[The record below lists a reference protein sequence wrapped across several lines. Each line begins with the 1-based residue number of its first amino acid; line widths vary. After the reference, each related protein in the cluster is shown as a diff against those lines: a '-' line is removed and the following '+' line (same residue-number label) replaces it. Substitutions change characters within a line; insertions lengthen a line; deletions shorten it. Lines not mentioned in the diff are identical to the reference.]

1 VLSSE
6 TVKSVIVTLSGRRR
20 CVSAPG
26 GWLAG
31 NAGADLVNLSQP
43 SIPIGIGFKRRQR
56 TTLNILPD
64 PVRLA
69 LPVTP
74 PPRRPFDL
82 EYDAASPETV
92 QAARAGACFE
102 RKYSSVQYN
111 TIQCSNSN
119 LTRGGAH
126 AHAPLVV
133 GRQPCDRQMTSKLFR
148 PILAVNHL
156 ERAGQRSGSTSRP
169 LGSRSRLP
177 FSDPWTSKS
186 FDQRLRFRGSWP
198 VMACGLDMS
207 NLRRKL

>member
-1 VLSSE
+1 VPVLSSE

-148 PILAVNHL
+148 PILAVNHHSKGL
-156 ERAGQRSGSTSRP
+156 ANVLAALAGHWAVVLVFLSRIPGRQKASISVFVSGEVG
-169 LGSRSRLP
+169 L
-177 FSDPWTSKS
+177 
-186 FDQRLRFRGSWP
+186 SWP
-198 VMACGLDMS
+198 VA
-207 NLRRKL
+207 